1 MLNAAIFNGYTIL
14 AGLIFG
20 TIGWVALRY
29 GRALERWK
37 PITIGLGLMIYPWFI
52 THRIW
57 VWVIGVGLMTLLW
70 FQHDE

>member
-1 MLNAAIFNGYTIL
+1 MFGADMFNGYTIL

-20 TIGWVALRY
+20 TIGWVSLRY
-29 GRALERWK
+29 GRGIGRWK
-37 PITIGLGLMIYPWFI
+37 PIAIGLTLMIYPWFV

-57 VWVIGVGLMTLLW
+57 VWVIGVGLLVLLW